1 MNYGLWK
8 KDLCLLLLHYA
19 TNPEPV
25 IQSYVSWT
33 HCKLMEMKISM
44 VKVWFYSYV
53 TSRPSNKNLIFRGFY
68 PSYICL
74 VVLHYWLFQY
84 PPWIMKGNPTQA
96 KIDEKSDK
104 ICDKHYLHFLFPV
117 SHWGDESGN
126 VKCMQDLSQDMV
138 AQLVIR
144 DIQWPPN
151 IPPQLSNVQYP
162 SMTLTYLEWICQLM
176 SKL

>member
-1 MNYGLWK
+1 MEKTFAY
-8 KDLCLLLLHYA
+8 CCFTMLLILNQWFKV
-19 TNPEPV
+19 TT
-25 IQSYVSWT
+25 WT

-44 VKVWFYSYV
+44 VKVWFDSYV

-151 IPPQLSNVQYP
+151 IPPQCNILLWHLP
-162 SMTLTYLEWICQLM
+162 I
-176 SKL
+176 